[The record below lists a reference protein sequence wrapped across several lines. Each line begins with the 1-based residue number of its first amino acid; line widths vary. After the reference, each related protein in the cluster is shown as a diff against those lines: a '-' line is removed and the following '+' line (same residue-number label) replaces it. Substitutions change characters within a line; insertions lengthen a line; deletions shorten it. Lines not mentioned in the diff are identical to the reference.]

1 MSKKF
6 GIQTKGTG
14 RAVMQGGG
22 TARRDMRSGYYPND
36 MGMRGGAMYATGGR
50 VGLRD
55 RAFAKGG
62 KVGKKSQGYKAREDE
77 SISARRGKES
87 TKKQSFKDRRDES
100 YGKWGK
106 RKAGRVNKAKGGRVN
121 TSRENR
127 LEELGR
133 VDAEKADTKKGKK
146 NLRGEKARIR
156 RELNKKYK
164 APWSKK

>member
-1 MSKKF
+1 MSKKY

-22 TARRDMRSGYYPND
+22 TARRDMRSGYYPSD
-36 MGMRGGAMYATGGR
+36 MGMHGGAMYNKGGR

-77 SISARRGKES
+77 SLGMRTVKES
-87 TKKQSFKDRRDES
+87 TKKQSMKDRRDES
-100 YGKWGK
+100 YGKFGK
-106 RKAGRVNKAKGGRVN
+106 RKSGRINKAKGGRIN

-133 VDAEKADTKKGKK
+133 VDAEKSNK
-146 NLRGEKARIR
+146 NRRAEKRRIV
-156 RELNKKYK
+156 RELKK
-164 APWSKK
+164 

>member
-14 RAVMQGGG
+14 RAVMQAGGVPPVAG
-22 TARRDMRSGYYPND
+22 AGGMAPVGGAARRDMRSGYYPSD
-36 MGMRGGAMYATGGR
+36 MGMRGGAMYNKGGR

-77 SISARRGKES
+77 SLGMRTGKES

-106 RKAGRVNKAKGGRVN
+106 RKRGKI
-121 TSRENR
+121 NR
-127 LEELGR
+127 
-133 VDAEKADTKKGKK
+133 
-146 NLRGEKARIR
+146 
-156 RELNKKYK
+156 
-164 APWSKK
+164 

>member
-1 MSKKF
+1 MSKKY

-22 TARRDMRSGYYPND
+22 TARRDMRSGYYPSD
-36 MGMRGGAMYATGGR
+36 MGMRGGAMYNKGGR

-77 SISARRGKES
+77 SLGMRTGKES
-87 TKKQSFKDRRDES
+87 TKKQSMKDRRDES

-106 RKAGRVNKAKGGRVN
+106 RPNQKINKQ
-121 TSRENR
+121 
-127 LEELGR
+127 ELWL
-133 VDAEKADTKKGKK
+133 VQQVKH
-146 NLRGEKARIR
+146 
-156 RELNKKYK
+156 
-164 APWSKK
+164 

>member
-6 GIQTKGTG
+6 GIQSKGTG

-36 MGMRGGAMYATGGR
+36 MGMRGGAMYNTGGR

-77 SISARRGKES
+77 SLGMRTGKES
-87 TKKQSFKDRRDES
+87 TKKQSMKDRRDES

-106 RKAGRVNKAKGGRVN
+106 RKAGRVNKAKGGRIT

-133 VDAEKADTKKGKK
+133 VDAEKSNK
-146 NLRGEKARIR
+146 NRRAEKRRIV
-156 RELNKKYK
+156 RELKK
-164 APWSKK
+164 

>member
-1 MSKKF
+1 MSKKY

-36 MGMRGGAMYATGGR
+36 MGMRGGAMYNTGGR

-77 SISARRGKES
+77 
-87 TKKQSFKDRRDES
+87 
-100 YGKWGK
+100 
-106 RKAGRVNKAKGGRVN
+106 
-121 TSRENR
+121 
-127 LEELGR
+127 
-133 VDAEKADTKKGKK
+133 
-146 NLRGEKARIR
+146 
-156 RELNKKYK
+156 
-164 APWSKK
+164 

>member
-36 MGMRGGAMYATGGR
+36 MGMRGGAMYNTGGR

-55 RAFAKGG
+55 RAFKKGG
-62 KVGKKSQGYKAREDE
+62 RVAAKEGYFAEEDE
-77 SISARRGKES
+77 SIGMRLGKGKA
-87 TKKQSFKDRRDES
+87 TAKNPKKAKKERDLS

-106 RKAGRVNKAKGGRVN
+106 RAK
-121 TSRENR
+121 
-127 LEELGR
+127 
-133 VDAEKADTKKGKK
+133 DWKKTKK
-146 NLRGEKARIR
+146 A
-156 RELNKKYK
+156 
-164 APWSKK
+164 

>member
-1 MSKKF
+1 MSKKY

-22 TARRDMRSGYYPND
+22 TARRDMRSGYYPSD
-36 MGMRGGAMYATGGR
+36 MGMRGGAMYNKGGR
-50 VGLRD
+50 VGLLY

-77 SISARRGKES
+77 SLGMRTGKES
-87 TKKQSFKDRRDES
+87 GKKQSMKDRRDES

-106 RKAGRVNKAKGGRVN
+106 RKSGRINKAKGGRIN

-133 VDAEKADTKKGKK
+133 VDAEKSNK
-146 NLRGEKARIR
+146 NRRAEKRRIV
-156 RELNKKYK
+156 RELKK
-164 APWSKK
+164 

>member
-14 RAVMQGGG
+14 RAVMQAGG
-22 TARRDMRSGYYPND
+22 TARRDMRSGYYPSD
-36 MGMRGGAMYATGGR
+36 MGMRGGPMYNKGGR

-62 KVGKKSQGYKAREDE
+62 KVGKKSQGYKAREDG
-77 SISARRGKES
+77 SLGMRTGKES
-87 TKKQSFKDRRDES
+87 TKKQSMKDRRDES

-106 RKAGRVNKAKGGRVN
+106 RKSGRINKAKGGRIN

-133 VDAEKADTKKGKK
+133 VDAEKSNK
-146 NLRGEKARIR
+146 NRRAEKRRIV
-156 RELNKKYK
+156 RELKK
-164 APWSKK
+164 